1 MASEASEPRVLRGS
15 RIPVSRGLVTMLV
28 ALAALLL
35 LGVLIAPSS
44 VTPSVLLGV
53 IPFAA
58 VLGIAGLGQMLVV
71 QQAGIDL
78 SVPGAVSLAIVLA
91 THVPNGDSGRLWI
104 AVLLCIAFAVLGGLV
119 NGVLVGVL
127 GLNAVITTLG
137 TNGLMFGAILV
148 ISGGVPRTTTPLL
161 ASIANG
167 HVLGVPHTLIFLLLA
182 LLLVAVLLKRSVA
195 GRRFE
200 GVGASPAASRA
211 MGLRVRTHKVGA
223 YIWAQ
228 LLYFLAGIVLA
239 GVVAQPTAY
248 LGNNYL
254 LPSVAVVVLGGTSL
268 LGGRGFPVATV
279 VAAVFLTQLEQFS
292 LALGIPYA
300 ARTLMQA
307 AAFVIGVAIY
317 TIDWGRVRRWF
328 AARRRP
334 GAVRA
339 PA

>member
-1 MASEASEPRVLRGS
+1 M
-15 RIPVSRGLVTMLV
+15 SRGLVTMV
-28 ALAALLL
+28 IALAAIIV
-35 LGVLIAPSS
+35 LGFLIAPSS
-44 VTPSVLLGV
+44 VTPAVLLGI
-53 IPFAA
+53 IPFAT

-78 SVPGAVSLAIVLA
+78 SVPGAVSLAVVLS
-91 THVPNGDSGRLWI
+91 THVPNGDSSRLWV
-104 AVLLCIAFAVLGGLV
+104 AVLLCIVFAVVGGLV

-137 TNGLMFGAILV
+137 SNGLMFGAILV

-161 ASIANG
+161 AEITNG
-167 HVLGVPHTLIFLLLA
+167 NVLGVPNTAVYLIVALAAVA
-182 LLLVAVLLKRSVA
+182 LLLKKSAA

-200 GVGASPAASRA
+200 GIGASPAATRA
-211 MGLRVRTHKVGA
+211 MGLRVRTHKVSA
-223 YIWAQ
+223 YVWAQ
-228 LLYFLAGIVLA
+228 LLYFTAGIILA

-268 LGGRGFPVATV
+268 LGGRGFPVATI
-279 VAAVFLTQLEQFS
+279 VAALFLTQLEQFS

-317 TIDWGRVRRWF
+317 TVDWARVRRWITG
-328 AARRRP
+328 RHRL
-334 GAVRA
+334 AVPQA
-339 PA
+339 ST